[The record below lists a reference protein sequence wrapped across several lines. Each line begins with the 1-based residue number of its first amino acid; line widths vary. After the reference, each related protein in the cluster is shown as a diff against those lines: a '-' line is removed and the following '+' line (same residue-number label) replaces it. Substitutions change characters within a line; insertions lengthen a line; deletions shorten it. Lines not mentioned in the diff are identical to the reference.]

1 MFVRHLLAICDGD
14 DASKESIAFAF
25 DFQRAPKRLSSTAP
39 AGKCGSWYG
48 SLYSNGVLIVVC
60 SCREP
65 RCEQEPSRCVPEG
78 ASLRR
83 RARLVSTHPSA
94 DRPAP
99 GEKDFYRLSAIFS
112 SLTRKLVCK
121 GDLSG

>member
-1 MFVRHLLAICDGD
+1 MTAVDGWEAWIMVRLI
-14 DASKESIAFAF
+14 I
-25 DFQRAPKRLSSTAP
+25 FQGRIN
-39 AGKCGSWYG
+39 CG
-48 SLYSNGVLIVVC
+48 C

-65 RCEQEPSRCVPEG
+65 RCEQEPSCCVPEG

-94 DRPAP
+94 DRAAP

>member
-1 MFVRHLLAICDGD
+1 MAVAAER
-14 DASKESIAFAF
+14 
-25 DFQRAPKRLSSTAP
+25 RAVS
-39 AGKCGSWYG
+39 G
-48 SLYSNGVLIVVC
+48 SLAAAC
-60 SCREP
+60 QREL
-65 RCEQEPSRCVPEG
+65 
-78 ASLRR
+78 AWRR